1 MSASE
6 PLGGPL
12 PRADRFARLGL
23 PLLALLFHLSTATR
37 YGVFRDELYYVAC
50 GAHLDFGYVD
60 HPPFV
65 ALVARLATL
74 LFGHSLLGLRLFV
87 ALAGAATTWS
97 AAGLARELGGGAW
110 AQRMAGL
117 AVTLGGT
124 MLFSFQVFS
133 MNAFDHL
140 AWALLAWLAA
150 RALRTGEERTWLA
163 YGLVAGIG
171 LENKLSVLFLCFGL
185 FLGLLAFRR
194 DVLARRGV
202 WLGAGIAGLLFL
214 PHVLWQ
220 VAHGLPTRE
229 FVANAQAGK
238 MLELSPLAFLAETL
252 PNAGVAAVPLACA
265 GLLGLVLRR
274 GWRPM
279 LPLAVA
285 FVAVLALLAST
296 RSKPY
301 YAAPAFVIL
310 FAAGGATLEALG
322 PRLPARILRR
332 ALALLLLV
340 GGLALAPF
348 AKPLLSPD
356 GYVRYAAALGQTPR
370 PSERHELARLPQHF
384 ADMHGWPELARAV
397 AGVFHALPPED
408 QARARVFGRNYGEAG
423 AIDFFGPALGL
434 PPALS
439 GHNNYFLWGP
449 GDWDG
454 QVLIVIGGE
463 RERLLELFEE
473 VELAGR
479 SDCTD
484 CMPYEDDLSL
494 WLCHRLR
501 GSVAELWPA
510 IRHYE

>member
-1 MSASE
+1 MSATESPAE
-6 PLGGPL
+6 TL
-12 PRADRFARLGL
+12 PPADRFARLGL

-60 HPPFV
+60 HPPLI
-65 ALVARLATL
+65 ALVARLATS
-74 LFGHSLLGLRLFV
+74 LFGHSLFGLRLFV
-87 ALAGAATTWS
+87 ALAGAATAWS
-97 AAGLARELGGGAW
+97 AAQLARELGGRAW

-163 YGLVAGIG
+163 FGLVAGLG
-171 LENKLSVLFLCFGL
+171 LENKLSVLFLGLGL
-185 FLGLLAFRR
+185 FLGILAFRR
-194 DVLARRGV
+194 DVLARCGI
-202 WLGAGIAGLLFL
+202 WLAAALAGLLFL

-220 VAHGLPTRE
+220 VLHDFPTRE

-238 MLELSPLAFLAETL
+238 MLEMTPLAFLAETL
-252 PNAGVAAVPLACA
+252 PNAGVAAIPLALA
-265 GLLGLVLRR
+265 GLLGLGLRR
-274 GWRPM
+274 AWRPR
-279 LPLAVA
+279 LPLVVA

-301 YAAPAFVIL
+301 YAAPAFVIV

-322 PRLPARILRR
+322 TGRGARILRA
-332 ALALLLLV
+332 ALAVLLLV

-348 AKPLLSPD
+348 AKPLLSVEA
-356 GYVRYAAALGQTPR
+356 YARYAAALGQAPK
-370 PSERHELARLPQHF
+370 PSERHQLARLPQHF

-397 AGVFHALPPED
+397 AAVLDDLPEAD
-408 QARARVFGRNYGEAG
+408 RARARVFGRNYGEAG
-423 AIDFFGPALGL
+423 AVDYFGPALGL

-439 GHNNYFLWGP
+439 GHNSYFLWGP

-454 QVLIVIGGE
+454 ELLVVIGGE
-463 RERLLELFEE
+463 RERLLELFAE

-484 CMPYEDDLSL
+484 CMPYEDDLPL
-494 WLCHRLR
+494 WLCHGLR

-510 IRHYE
+510 IRHYD